1 MKNIHGNHRIYM
13 YFIIMLLK
21 VESLNESYTVSIGS
35 SAIGVNING
44 YKVRSNPCK
53 LIICIMQAAET
64 YRTESTHASIQ
75 KSHASQEVNR
85 LRKDLEI
92 TKRER
97 DQVCQCTGTG
107 RFNQQN
113 LLKERRL
120 NKRLFLL
127 NISFQWCFDKIS
139 ILSSLSW
146 FFNENFTGKK

>member
-1 MKNIHGNHRIYM
+1 
-13 YFIIMLLK
+13 
-21 VESLNESYTVSIGS
+21 
-35 SAIGVNING
+35 
-44 YKVRSNPCK
+44 
-53 LIICIMQAAET
+53 MQAAET

-97 DQVCQCTGTG
+97 DQVCQCTS

-113 LLKERRL
+113 ILKERKL

-127 NISFQWCFDKIS
+127 NISFQWCF
-139 ILSSLSW
+139 
-146 FFNENFTGKK
+146 

>member
-1 MKNIHGNHRIYM
+1 
-13 YFIIMLLK
+13 
-21 VESLNESYTVSIGS
+21 
-35 SAIGVNING
+35 
-44 YKVRSNPCK
+44 
-53 LIICIMQAAET
+53 MQAAET

-97 DQVCQCTGTG
+97 DQVCQCTG

-113 LLKERRL
+113 LLKERKL

-139 ILSSLSW
+139 ITGNSSLSW